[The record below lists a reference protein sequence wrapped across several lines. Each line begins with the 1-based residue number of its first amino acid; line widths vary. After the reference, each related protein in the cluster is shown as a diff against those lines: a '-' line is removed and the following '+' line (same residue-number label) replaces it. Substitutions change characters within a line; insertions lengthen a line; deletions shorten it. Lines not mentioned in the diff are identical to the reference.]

1 MMRFGVPSLLIV
13 SHLPGPI
20 DPVDSVG
27 DGLES
32 LRVAALRRKT
42 ADAGL
47 ANEQKKAPRTCG
59 AFSASFLRRP
69 QSIASYS
76 GRVRNSGYSALSDI
90 LSKITAARS

>member
-47 ANEQKKAPRTCG
+47 ANEKAPRTRG
-59 AFSASFLRRP
+59 AFSGGFSYRP
-69 QSIASYS
+69 YQSIASYS

-90 LSKITAARS
+90 LSKITAAWS